1 MSLKVMVVDPGARG
15 HALAWKLAQS
25 PRVGKVY
32 CVMGNAGTAEIA
44 EHVPIHPISAP
55 WLAKFA
61 EANAI
66 DLTVVGTEEAIG
78 ARIADEFSDRGLR
91 IWAPRA
97 SAGQLEASKIFM
109 KQLLTRIGVPTAP
122 FEVFLD
128 YYKAMAFVSARGCP
142 LVIKVDGLAY

>member
-1 MSLKVMVVDPGARG
+1 MSLKVMVVDSGAARG

-32 CVMGNAGTAEIA
+32 CATGNAGTAEIA
-44 EHVPIHPISAP
+44 ESVPIHPISVP

-61 EANAI
+61 EDNGI

-78 ARIADEFSDRGLR
+78 ARIADEFSSRGLR

-97 SAGQLEASKIFM
+97 SAGQLETSKIFM
-109 KQLLTRIGVPTAP
+109 KQLLTRIGVPTA
-122 FEVFLD
+122 
-128 YYKAMAFVSARGCP
+128 
-142 LVIKVDGLAY
+142 